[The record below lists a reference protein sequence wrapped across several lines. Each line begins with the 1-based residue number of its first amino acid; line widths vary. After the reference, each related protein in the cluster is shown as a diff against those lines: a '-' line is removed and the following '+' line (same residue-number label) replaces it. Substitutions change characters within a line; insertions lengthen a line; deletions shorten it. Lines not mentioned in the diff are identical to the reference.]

1 MINIDFKWYR
11 SSKEGEIVVSGSIWR
26 RRWGLGVDIEDK
38 VEFIWVVEKKGI
50 KDKMIEI
57 YIVILRDIRLISFF
71 RVRIMR

>member
-38 VEFIWVVEKKGI
+38 VEFIWVVEKKG
-50 KDKMIEI
+50 D
-57 YIVILRDIRLISFF
+57 IL
-71 RVRIMR
+71 VRNKG